1 MTLHNHIP
9 SVAPDGTR
17 RVTGEAP
24 ARVDSKPLRF
34 SAQKKTEIV
43 LRLLRGEAVDLLSR
57 ACGVPASRIAA
68 WRETV
73 LEAGQESMKKRPA
86 VERDRERSRLREK
99 LGASTR
105 DLALLNEQIARWE
118 SGRPVGPRRSSPCA
132 RPSRPPLVCAMAW
145 LVPAGCGRS
154 PARPSTGA
162 ARTLRSPGGAQG
174 QKGPARTM

>member
-1 MTLHNHIP
+1 MTMHNNIP

-57 ACGVPASRIAA
+57 ECGVPASRIAA
-68 WRETV
+68 WRETF

-86 VERDRERSRLREK
+86 VERDRELSRLREK
-99 LGASTR
+99 LGESTMEIE
-105 DLALLNEQIARWE
+105 LLNEKISRLE
-118 SGRPVGPRRSSPCA
+118 SGRPLGHRRS
-132 RPSRPPLVCAMAW
+132 RP
-145 LVPAGCGRS
+145 
-154 PARPSTGA
+154 
-162 ARTLRSPGGAQG
+162 
-174 QKGPARTM
+174 